1 MSSRKIEDMIPELQT
16 KFHAYSKAMSEAGI
30 PFMLTC
36 TARLVKEQVAL
47 YAQGREKLE
56 MVNALRRAAGMLP
69 ISFMENCRK
78 VTWTLASKH
87 IVDLDDN
94 NPDNNKS
101 RAFDIV
107 ITRDGRPCWDLKVNI
122 NQNEWPDYDEAG
134 RIGESVGLRWG
145 GRFPSPDRSH
155 FEV

>member
-145 GRFPSPDRSH
+145 GRFPSPDRAH